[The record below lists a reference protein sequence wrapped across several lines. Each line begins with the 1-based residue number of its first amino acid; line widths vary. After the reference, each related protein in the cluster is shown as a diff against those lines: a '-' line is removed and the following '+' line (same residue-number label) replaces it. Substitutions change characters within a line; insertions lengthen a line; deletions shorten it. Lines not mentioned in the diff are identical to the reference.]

1 MSNDDLFS
9 GRGSPAFLSPKEPAI
24 KLLKER
30 YSESFALTNGKE
42 NQVHLFLIKVGLWS
56 LVYTFTP
63 RDVSSEKIDIPTVL
77 LFLENSIVAGSSFV
91 SKLDSAVSKACERI
105 RQKIEMYNNATWKI

>member
-1 MSNDDLFS
+1 MSS
-9 GRGSPAFLSPKEPAI
+9 KEPAI

-30 YSESFALTNGKE
+30 YSESFALTKGKE

-63 RDVSSEKIDIPTVL
+63 RDVSSETIDIPSVL
-77 LFLENSIVAGSSFV
+77 SFLENSIITSSEFV
-91 SKLDSAVSKACERI
+91 SKLDSAVAKSSERI
-105 RQKIEMYNNATWKI
+105 RQKVNMYTTWKI